1 MKFEIYDGGYVGTVA
16 WSSPGH
22 VDLDVTDDERRAFFE
37 RFFETEDAFLTG
49 SVGCEEMATERRDA
63 SAEAFARATFQLAAY
78 SYTVR
83 ALEEAHVGGAGVT

>member
-1 MKFEIYDGGYVGTVA
+1 VKYEIYDGGYVGTVE

-22 VDLDVTDDERRAFFE
+22 IDLDVADESERAFFE
-37 RFFETEDAFLTG
+37 RFFEAEDAFLTG

-63 SAEAFARATFQLAAY
+63 SAAAFARAAFQLAAY

-83 ALEEAHVGGAGVT
+83 LPEEAHAGSGKA